1 MTLKIKVLSAAIAVS
16 LINSTSTAFAETL
29 YYNTTGE
36 HSAGVWDWQSLGYI
50 IGAGENNSG
59 DLTLKGTSGYDHDF
73 SVGKDGGKGTLTISE
88 FSRNVND
95 TTYFSVG
102 SVTKE
107 NVTLSNTEGV
117 LNLVG
122 ADIGEVTTL
131 GLDIGSSG
139 FSDWHTKREST
150 VTGTLNIV
158 DGAVMNVG
166 KAENFSNNKAYVGAG
181 NISNTGIINIS
192 GAGSALHLI
201 NNAPYYGDS
210 VENGTL
216 YLGFIGNGIVNITD
230 GGKLSAGRVS
240 ASTTLAGKNSVTMAK
255 PPFAEINVTGEKSQ
269 LIIGSQMVLAA
280 DAYDDLQV
288 IDATLTQKGAG
299 SAVLNVS
306 DHAEVIFEGKANTD
320 IDGFDNPVSGLFM
333 AGNAATSATV
343 NLNQDGFISIA
354 NSTLSP
360 DKDAIVA
367 GDGVYAFNLNGGTL
381 RVNDCSYCEDT
392 LSTEVDMNVLSRST
406 LESGDNNQMLLK
418 GSLAGEGGIVKTGAG
433 LVALAGKNH
442 YLGGTWVEGGELRAD
457 NDGALV
463 NNTPY
468 TVNGGKLN
476 LNQHDL
482 LMSSLSGKGGAV
494 DVTTANLIIDQNSA
508 SLYAGSFV
516 GAGSVE
522 KKGTATLYL
531 SGDSRQYNG
540 AIAVLSG
547 GVDSSR
553 ALGGNITV
561 HNGGTLSA
569 EGYLGKTEVMNAGVL
584 KAGSQYQQK
593 ETPVSL
599 EIDRGL
605 TNSGTILLAKSGNIT
620 RQQVGNKLLVNGN
633 YSGQNGD
640 IYFNTVLADDTS
652 ATDRMIVTGDTD
664 GKTFV
669 HVNNVGGNGAY
680 TKKGIELINVAGQS
694 QGEFVQKERIVGG
707 AYEYFLSRGVGKD
720 SSNWYLV
727 NTRPS
732 SELDPEP
739 AVEPEA
745 VLRPEASEY
754 GANLRAANML
764 FVHRLH
770 DRLGE
775 PHYVDSLTGEEK
787 VTSMWLRHVG
797 GHTRF
802 RDNSGQLKTQAN
814 RYVLQLGGDIAQW
827 SSDQRD
833 RFHLGIMGGYA
844 NQKSNTRNYRSG
856 YRADGSVHGYSLGAY
871 ATWLQDNEEKTGA
884 YIDSWMLYSWFD
896 NSVTGQSLAAESYKS
911 KGITAS
917 VEAGYTWKLAEKNKR
932 ESYFI
937 QPVAQLTW
945 MGVKADRHHEMNGTS
960 VEGTGDG
967 NIQSRLGV
975 RTFIKGHSLLDE
987 GKERLFE
994 PFVEVN
1000 WRHNTKNFGASL
1012 NGYHIEQ
1019 AGTRNIGEIKVG
1031 VESQL
1036 GKNINLWGNIAQQI
1050 GDKAYSD
1057 TQAILGFK
1065 YLF

>member
-1 MTLKIKVLSAAIAVS
+1 MALKIKALSAAIAML
-16 LINSTSTAFAETL
+16 LINSAPTAFADTI
-29 YYNTTGE
+29 YYNSTGV
-36 HSAGVWDWQSLGYI
+36 HSSGVWDWQSLGYV
-50 IGAGENNSG
+50 IGAGDNNSAE
-59 DLTLKGTSGYDHDF
+59 LTLKGTSGYDHAF

-107 NVTLSNTEGV
+107 NMTLSNTEGV

-139 FSDWHTKREST
+139 FFDWHTEREST
-150 VTGTLNIV
+150 VTGILNIR
-158 DGAVMNVG
+158 DGAIMNVG
-166 KAENFSNNKAYVGAG
+166 EAENFSNNKAYVGAG

-192 GAGSALHLI
+192 GVGSALRLI

-230 GGKLSAGRVS
+230 GGELSAGRIS
-240 ASTTLAGKNSVTMAK
+240 ASTTLANNGPATVAK
-255 PPFAEINVTGEKSQ
+255 PPYAEINVTGEKSR
-269 LIIGSQMVLAA
+269 LVIGSQMILAA
-280 DAYDDLQV
+280 DVYDDLQS
-288 IDATLTQKGAG
+288 IDAKLTQKGAG

-306 DHAEVIFEGKANTD
+306 DYAEVVFEGKANTD

-333 AGNAATSATV
+333 AGNSATSAIV
-343 NLNQDGFISIA
+343 NLNKNGFITIA
-354 NSTLSP
+354 NSSLSS
-360 DKDAIVA
+360 DKDAIIA
-367 GDGVYAFNLNGGTL
+367 GDGIYAFNLNGGTL

-392 LSTEVDMNVLSRST
+392 LSTEVDMNVLARST
-406 LESGDNNQMLLK
+406 LESGDNKQMLLK
-418 GSLAGEGGIVKTGAG
+418 GSLAGHGGIVKTGAG

-442 YLGGTWVEGGELRAD
+442 YLGGTWVEEGELRTD
-457 NDGALV
+457 NDDAFV

-476 LNQHDL
+476 LNEHDL
-482 LMSSLSGKGGAV
+482 VMSSLSGKGGVV
-494 DVTTANLIIDQNSA
+494 DVTTANLIIDQNSN
-508 SLYAGSFV
+508 SLYAGSFA
-516 GAGSVE
+516 GAGSV
-522 KKGTATLYL
+522 KKQGDATLYL
-531 SGDSRQYNG
+531 SGDSQQYNG
-540 AIAVLSG
+540 AIVVLSG
-547 GVDSSR
+547 GLDSSR
-553 ALGGNITV
+553 AVGGNISV

-569 EGYLGKTEVMNAGVL
+569 EGYLGKTQVMNAGVL
-584 KAGSQYQQK
+584 KVGSLYQNKQ
-593 ETPVSL
+593 TPVSL

-605 TNSGTILLAKSGNIT
+605 TNSGSILLAKSGNIKQ
-620 RQQVGNKLLVNGN
+620 QQVGNKLLVNGN

-640 IYFNTVLADDTS
+640 IYFNTVLGNDTS

-664 GKTFV
+664 GTTVV
-669 HVNNVGGNGAY
+669 HVNNVGGKGAY
-680 TKKGIELINVAGQS
+680 TKKGIELINVSGQS
-694 QGEFVQKERIVGG
+694 QGEFVQKDRIVGG
-707 AYEYFLSRGVGKD
+707 AYEYFLRRGVGTD
-720 SSNWYLV
+720 IGNWYLV
-727 NTRPS
+727 SVQPAFEPDPTSP
-732 SELDPEP
+732 LDPEP
-739 AVEPEA
+739 VF
-745 VLRPEASEY
+745 RPEASEY
-754 GANLRAANML
+754 GANLWAANRL

-827 SSDQRD
+827 STDERD

-871 ATWLQDNEEKTGA
+871 ATWLQNNEEKSGA

-896 NSVTGQSLAAESYKS
+896 NSVTGQSLTAERYKS
-911 KGITAS
+911 KGATAS

-945 MGVKADRHHEMNGTS
+945 MGVKADRHREMNGTW
-960 VEGTGDG
+960 VESTGDS

-975 RTFIKGHSLLDE
+975 RAFIKGHSLLDE

-994 PFVEVN
+994 PFVELN
-1000 WRHNTKNFGASL
+1000 WLHDTKNVGASL

-1057 TQAILGFK
+1057 TQAILGVK

>member
-1 MTLKIKVLSAAIAVS
+1 MALKIKALSAAIAIL
-16 LINSTSTAFAETL
+16 LINSAPTAFADTI
-29 YYNTTGE
+29 YYNSTGV
-36 HSAGVWDWQSLGYI
+36 HSSGVWDWQSLGYV
-50 IGAGENNSG
+50 IGAGENNSAE
-59 DLTLKGTSGYDHDF
+59 LTLKGTSGYDHAF

-107 NVTLSNTEGV
+107 NMTLSNTEGV

-139 FSDWHTKREST
+139 FFDWHTEREST
-150 VTGTLNIV
+150 VTGILNIR
-158 DGAVMNVG
+158 DGAIMKVG
-166 KAENFSNNKAYVGAG
+166 EAENFSNNKAYVGAG

-192 GAGSALHLI
+192 GVGSALRLI

-230 GGKLSAGRVS
+230 GGELSAGRIS
-240 ASTTLAGKNSVTMAK
+240 ASTTLANNGPATVAK
-255 PPFAEINVTGEKSQ
+255 PPYAEINVTGEKSR
-269 LIIGSQMVLAA
+269 LIIGSQMILAA
-280 DAYDDLQV
+280 DVYDDLQS
-288 IDATLTQKGAG
+288 IDAKLTQKGAG

-306 DHAEVIFEGKANTD
+306 DYAEVVFEGKANTD

-333 AGNAATSATV
+333 AGNSATSAIV
-343 NLNQDGFISIA
+343 NLNKNGFITIA
-354 NSTLSP
+354 NSSLSS
-360 DKDAIVA
+360 DKDAIIA
-367 GDGVYAFNLNGGTL
+367 GDGIYAFNLNGGTL

-392 LSTEVDMNVLSRST
+392 LSTEVDMNVLARST
-406 LESGDNNQMLLK
+406 LESGDNKQMLLK
-418 GSLAGEGGIVKTGAG
+418 GSLAGHGGIVKTGAG

-442 YLGGTWVEGGELRAD
+442 YLGGTWVEEGELRTD
-457 NDGALV
+457 NDDAFV

-476 LNQHDL
+476 LNEHDL
-482 LMSSLSGKGGAV
+482 VMSSLSGKGGVV
-494 DVTTANLIIDQNSA
+494 DVTTANLIIDQNSN
-508 SLYAGSFV
+508 SLYAGSFA

-522 KKGTATLYL
+522 KQGDATLYL
-531 SGDSRQYNG
+531 SGDSQQYNG
-540 AIAVLSG
+540 AIVVLSG
-547 GVDSSR
+547 GLDSSR
-553 ALGGNITV
+553 ALGGNISV

-569 EGYLGKTEVMNAGVL
+569 EGYLGKTQVMNAGVL
-584 KAGSQYQQK
+584 KVGSLYQNKQ
-593 ETPVSL
+593 TPVSL

-605 TNSGTILLAKSGNIT
+605 TNSGSILLAKSGNIKQ
-620 RQQVGNKLLVNGN
+620 QQVGNKLLVNGN

-640 IYFNTVLADDTS
+640 IYFNTVLGNDTS

-664 GKTFV
+664 GTTVV
-669 HVNNVGGNGAY
+669 HVNNVGGKGAY
-680 TKKGIELINVAGQS
+680 TKKGIELINVSGQS
-694 QGEFVQKERIVGG
+694 QGEFVQKDRIVGG
-707 AYEYFLSRGVGKD
+707 AYEYFLRRGVGTD
-720 SSNWYLV
+720 IGNWYLV
-727 NTRPS
+727 SVQPAFEPDPTSP
-732 SELDPEP
+732 LDPEP
-739 AVEPEA
+739 VF
-745 VLRPEASEY
+745 RPEASEY
-754 GANLRAANML
+754 GANLWAANRL

-827 SSDQRD
+827 STDERD

-871 ATWLQDNEEKTGA
+871 ATWLQNNEEKSGA

-896 NSVTGQSLAAESYKS
+896 NSVTGQSLTAERYKS
-911 KGITAS
+911 KGATAS

-945 MGVKADRHHEMNGTS
+945 MGVKADRHREMNGTW
-960 VEGTGDG
+960 VESTGDS

-975 RTFIKGHSLLDE
+975 RAFIKGHSLLDE

-994 PFVEVN
+994 PFVELN
-1000 WRHNTKNFGASL
+1000 WLHDTKNVGASL

-1057 TQAILGFK
+1057 TQAILGVK